1 MPDIFMSDELD
12 EFLFFD
18 PIYAMLMAPD
28 TDIALLNKKYSKE
41 HPRSKW
47 STYETVRYQYLP
59 LKDYIT
65 IKTTERN
72 KNYQYGNQSY
82 VRVLMVVA
90 FLVGIIGL
98 LNFINIYT
106 VIMSKRSREFGVKKV
121 FGAGRTDIFLQ
132 IYAENILLTGLALL
146 LCWALIEITRFSFSM
161 NFIYLPQQTPALT
174 GRSLPSYF

>member
-1 MPDIFMSDELD
+1 
-12 EFLFFD
+12 
-18 PIYAMLMAPD
+18 MAPD

-59 LKDYIT
+59 LKDLYYD
-65 IKTTERN
+65 KDHGKEN

-146 LCWALIEITRFSFSM
+146 LCWALIEITRFFFSM

>member
-1 MPDIFMSDELD
+1 
-12 EFLFFD
+12 
-18 PIYAMLMAPD
+18 
-28 TDIALLNKKYSKE
+28 
-41 HPRSKW
+41 
-47 STYETVRYQYLP
+47 
-59 LKDYIT
+59 
-65 IKTTERN
+65 
-72 KNYQYGNQSY
+72 
-82 VRVLMVVA
+82 MVVA

-146 LCWALIEITRFSFSM
+146 LCWALIEITRFFFSM

>member
-1 MPDIFMSDELD
+1 MVDDPDTKTSWMPDIFMSDELD

-59 LKDYIT
+59 LKDLYYD
-65 IKTTERN
+65 KDHGKEN

-106 VIMSKRSREFGVKKV
+106 VIMSKRSREFGVKKSVRCRQDRHFPANICREHLIDGTGITPLLGFNRNNQV
-121 FGAGRTDIFLQ
+121 FLF
-132 IYAENILLTGLALL
+132 
-146 LCWALIEITRFSFSM
+146 
-161 NFIYLPQQTPALT
+161 P
-174 GRSLPSYF
+174 